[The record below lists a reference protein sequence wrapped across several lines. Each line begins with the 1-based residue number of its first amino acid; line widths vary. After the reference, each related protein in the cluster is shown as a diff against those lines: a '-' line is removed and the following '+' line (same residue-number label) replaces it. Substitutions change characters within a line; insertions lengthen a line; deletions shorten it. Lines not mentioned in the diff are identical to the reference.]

1 MSDGGREQADAG
13 ERGSDGDGVAVGA
26 QLGEQQMSGDEQSKT
41 GDSLSAENKML
52 WHSGASQSNLGD
64 LTNSGKVQSNSGD
77 SIDSGSNTLNI
88 TGHNQS
94 RSGDLIWAE
103 SNMLTT
109 GSQQSKS
116 GDSADAGSNNL
127 LIIDEASEELTKRQ
141 RKRLRQR

>member
-1 MSDGGREQADAG
+1 M
-13 ERGSDGDGVAVGA
+13 
-26 QLGEQQMSGDEQSKT
+26 
-41 GDSLSAENKML
+41 
-52 WHSGASQSNLGD
+52 
-64 LTNSGKVQSNSGD
+64 TNSGKDQSNSGD

-109 GSQQSKS
+109 GSQKSKS